1 MKPFIEP
8 SGKFFLKIPLDWE
21 YQIPTNESIPH
32 AFEKYQKKVGTFQ
45 ISCKEIN
52 EHTLKLIRANRLTK
66 QDAGKGNLEFYEKIN
81 SGKLFDVYLWIAFVV
96 DHLFFITYTFESKKR
111 SQRNVNFELL
121 KVRKSLPTIFL
132 IEPKKREKFLIARR
146 FEMFMFSLA
155 TTIDLINTASQ
166 NGSFIEL
173 VVLEANKIDGL
184 LRLSI
189 ILTDQISQKNSD
201 IDISLLFQNE
211 SDKPISE
218 RDIYKRA
225 LSKKI
230 INQELYNEL
239 ETLYNERN
247 KVVHRFLITDIKT
260 RDVLKI
266 SIKYGA
272 LQNKIGNVLTAL
284 EQEQFKLGVGIYGTG
299 NPPDQKIDKFE
310 LKRLFASVKDKHG
323 RFKISRKLSFE

>member
-8 SGKFFLKIPLDWE
+8 SGKFFIRIPLDWE
-21 YQIPTNESIPH
+21 YQRPTQEGFPH
-32 AFEKYQKKVGTFQ
+32 SFEKYQNKVGSFQ

-52 EHTLKLIRANRLTK
+52 ENILKMIRANNLIK
-66 QDAGKGNLEFYEKIN
+66 QDAGKGNLKFYEKIN
-81 SGKLFDVYLWIAFVV
+81 SGEIFDVYLWIAFVE
-96 DHLFFITYTFESKKR
+96 DHLFLITYTFESKKR
-111 SQRNVNFELL
+111 AQRNVNFELL
-121 KVRKSLPTIFL
+121 KARKTLPTIFL
-132 IEPKKREKFLIARR
+132 IEPKNREKFLIARR

-189 ILTDQISQKNSD
+189 ILTDQISQKNRN

-211 SDKPISE
+211 LDKPISE
-218 RDIYKRA
+218 REIYKHA

-230 INQELYNEL
+230 ITQELYNEL

-247 KVVHRFLITDIKT
+247 KVVHRFIITDIKT
-260 RDVLKI
+260 RDVLRI
-266 SIKYGA
+266 AVKYGV

-284 EQEQFKLGVGIYGTG
+284 EQEQFKLGIGIYGTG
-299 NPPDQKIDKFE
+299 NPPDQKVDKFE

-323 RFKISRKLSFE
+323 RFKQSRKLSFE